1 MYQRALFNN
10 GIRVVT
16 NEMKGRESL
25 ALGIWVTV
33 GGRYEDDKN
42 KGAAHFLEH
51 IVFKG
56 TKNYACQEIKEKIEG
71 VGGSL
76 NAFTSEEY
84 TCYFAKIPA
93 KHLESTFDILS
104 DMVLV
109 PLIAKKDVDKERT
122 VILEEIKMYRDL
134 PQYLVGELL
143 DELVWPDIPLGKR
156 LAGTPESVG
165 AMSSLDLKTFHHQ
178 YYSASNIVVTASG
191 KISHPSFVALVKKRF
206 AQSGRNRPSSFVKF
220 QDTQQK
226 PRVKFFRK
234 EIEQMH
240 LALGSIGL
248 DSSHPDRYALT
259 LFNIILGANMSSRLF
274 SEVRE
279 KRGLAYAIS
288 SGVKYLKDTGLF
300 TVRAGVD
307 NNKITEALKVI
318 LSELDKIK
326 KNGVTKSEFT
336 RAKDYYLGQILLEL
350 EDTLEHMFWI
360 GESTVS
366 FDSIRTL
373 QDVLKEVRKL
383 DLADIKRVAAWV
395 LRREKLNVSLVGPLK
410 DQQEKQIRTLLAIG
424 S

>member
-1 MYQRALFNN
+1 MYQRTALNN

-16 NEMKGRESL
+16 NEMKERESL
-25 ALGIWVTV
+25 ALGIWVAV

-56 TKNYACQEIKEKIEG
+56 TKSYACQEIKEKIEG

-84 TCYFAKIPA
+84 TCYFAKIPS
-93 KHLESTFDILS
+93 KHLETTFDILAE
-104 DMVLV
+104 MVLV
-109 PLIAKKDVDKERT
+109 PLITKKDVDKERT

-143 DELVWPDIPLGKR
+143 DELVWPNIPLGKR

-165 AMSSLDLKTFHHQ
+165 AMSHEDLKSFHRQH
-178 YYSASNIVVTASG
+178 YAAGNIVVTASG
-191 KISHPSFVALVKKRF
+191 KIAHPSFVNLVKGRF
-206 AQSGRNRPSSFVKF
+206 AQSERNRLSSFIKF

-226 PRVKFFRK
+226 PKVKFFRK
-234 EIEQMH
+234 ETEQMH

-248 DSSHPDRYALT
+248 DSSHPDRYALI

-307 NNKITEALKVI
+307 NNKITDALKVI
-318 LSELDKIK
+318 LNELDKIK

-360 GESTVS
+360 GEATVS
-366 FDSIRTL
+366 LDRIRTL
-373 QDVLKEVRKL
+373 QDVLKEVKKI
-383 DLADIKRVAAWV
+383 DLADIKRVAALV
-395 LRREKLNVSLVGPLK
+395 LKREKLNVSLVGPLK

>member
-1 MYQRALFNN
+1 MYQKTVLDN

-25 ALGIWVTV
+25 ALGIWVAV

-56 TKNYACQEIKEKIEG
+56 TKSYACQEIKEKIEG
-71 VGGSL
+71 VGGAL

-93 KHLESTFDILS
+93 QHLESTFDILS

-143 DELVWPDIPLGKR
+143 DELVWPNIPLGKR

-165 AMSSLDLKTFHHQ
+165 AMSSVDLKIFHSQ

-191 KISHPSFVALVKKRF
+191 KINHPSFVALVKERF
-206 AQSGRNRPSSFVKF
+206 AQSERNRSSSFIKF

-226 PRVKFFRK
+226 PKVKFFRK

-259 LFNIILGANMSSRLF
+259 IFNIILGANMSSRLF

-318 LSELDKIK
+318 LNELDKIK
-326 KNGVTKSEFT
+326 KSGVTKSEFT

-360 GESTVS
+360 GEATVS
-366 FDSIRTL
+366 LDRIRTL
-373 QDVLKEVRKL
+373 QDVLKEVKKL
-383 DLADIKRVAAWV
+383 DLADVKRVAALV
-395 LRREKLNVSLVGPLK
+395 LKWEKLNVSLVGPLK